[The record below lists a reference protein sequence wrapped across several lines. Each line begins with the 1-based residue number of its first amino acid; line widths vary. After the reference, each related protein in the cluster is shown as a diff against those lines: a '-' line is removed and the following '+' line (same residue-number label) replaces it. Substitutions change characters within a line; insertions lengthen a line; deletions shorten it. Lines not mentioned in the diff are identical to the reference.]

1 MDADWPTYPSGQT
14 SQRKLAARMQSR
26 WRSWTRRTDLTGS
39 LATKRNSPCSATIRG
54 SAGESTRTESAA
66 NSWTA
71 EVMAPICR
79 WKLPD
84 TVAFSINT
92 SNAGAAG
99 RLRLVSTGV
108 NTSAEKEREYT
119 PVSPGPLS
127 SETLA
132 NILQPLAV

>member
-14 SQRKLAARMQSR
+14 SQRKLAARMHSR

-71 EVMAPICR
+71 VVMAPIWR

-84 TVAFSINT
+84 TAVVNIDT
-92 SNAGAAG
+92 SNAGVAG
-99 RLRLVSTGV
+99 KLRLVATGV
-108 NTSAEKEREYT
+108 NTYAAKEHEYT
-119 PVSPGPLS
+119 SVSP
-127 SETLA
+127 
-132 NILQPLAV
+132 